1 MLPIIIVSWRVINCI
16 AGFVLKIVEI
26 ELAEASV
33 LSFWNWSSMENLRQD
48 QVWFEFGSFIEAIE

>member
-1 MLPIIIVSWRVINCI
+1 MINCI